1 MKQFACGS
9 VVPGCQAV
17 FLAEEEDDILR
28 QVAEHAAAD
37 HQMSVIPVSL
47 VDQVRENIVSVS
59 A

>member
-28 QVAEHAAAD
+28 QVAEHAARD
-37 HQMSVIPVSL
+37 HGL
-47 VDQVRENIVSVS
+47 DQVSNEMVESVRHNIVAVGG
-59 A
+59 